1 MSEVVIKIEGL
12 HKKYRL
18 GAIGG
23 GTLTA
28 DLQSWWAKVRGKED
42 PNTKIGAKTYGKN
55 ETFMALNGVNLEI
68 NKGDTI
74 GVIGGNGAGKS
85 TLLKILSRVTSPTKG
100 SLKIKGRISSLLEV
114 GTGFHPELTGR
125 ENVYLSGAIL
135 GMSKEEVDSKID
147 DIIDFS
153 ECRQFIDTPV
163 KRYSSGMFVKLAFSV
178 AAHLDSE
185 ILIMDEVLAVGDM
198 KFQKKCIDKMLD
210 VAHSGRTIL
219 YVSHNMKT
227 IEQLC
232 NRVVVLDKG
241 TVKFEGDVE
250 IGISMYLNNKCE
262 DASVYND
269 LFIKEREGYLP
280 KELQAKFNYLELLD
294 KENNVFVDSEKFRC
308 IISWNNYDD
317 IHYAQLRF
325 EIRTI
330 DDTPVAAAVSSKRFS
345 CNKDTE
351 TTYEIEFDISRLV
364 TGKYQLLVIL
374 CEVGELG
381 GYRDFDCVYP
391 ACVFEVVNSGL
402 NDYSFEWN
410 KKQWGYIQLKDLNM
424 EECGSNLIKEKSV
437 VNYV

>member
-1 MSEVVIKIEGL
+1 MSEVVIKIEDL

-55 ETFMALNGVNLEI
+55 ETFMALNGVDLQI

-74 GVIGGNGAGKS
+74 GIIGGNGAGKS
-85 TLLKILSRVTSPTKG
+85 TLLKILSRVTAPTKG

-135 GMSKEEVDSKID
+135 GMSKEEVDSKIE
-147 DIIDFS
+147 DIIEFS
-153 ECRQFIDTPV
+153 ECRKFIDTPV

-198 KFQKKCIDKMLD
+198 KFQKKCINKMLD

-219 YVSHNMKT
+219 YVSHNMQT

-241 TVKFEGDVE
+241 TVKYDGDVE
-250 IGISMYLNNKCE
+250 TGISIYLNNKCE
-262 DASVYND
+262 DSSIYNN
-269 LFIKEREGYLP
+269 LFEKERDGYLP
-280 KELQAKFNYLELLD
+280 KVQQAKFNYLELLNKD
-294 KENNVFVDSEKFRC
+294 NNIFVDGEKFRC
-308 IISWNNYDD
+308 NINWKNYDD
-317 IHYAQLRF
+317 IHDVQLRF
-325 EIRTI
+325 EIRTM
-330 DDTPVAAAVSSKRFS
+330 DDSPIAASVCSKKFS
-345 CNKDTE
+345 CYKDTE
-351 TTYEIEFDISRLV
+351 TTYEVELDISRLV
-364 TGKYQLLVIL
+364 TGKYQLLVAL
-374 CEVGELG
+374 CEIGELG
-381 GYRDFDCVYP
+381 GYRDFDCIYP
-391 ACVFEVVNSGL
+391 ACVFEVVNSKL
-402 NDYSFEWN
+402 NDYVFGWN
-410 KKQWGYIQLKDLNM
+410 SKQWGHIQLKDLDM
-424 EECGSNLIKEKSV
+424 VEVETYKTKEKSL
-437 VNYV
+437 VNYI